1 MTLFSSL
8 VCLLVV
14 LATSPSP
21 SPSSTATLSPSDVS
35 PGLAGFVATFAV
47 VAMTVLL
54 ILDMARRIRRIRY
67 REEVRARRE
76 SGAPPE

>member
-1 MTLFSSL
+1 MILYSSL

-14 LATSPSP
+14 LTTSP

-76 SGAPPE
+76 QSGAPSE

>member
-1 MTLFSSL
+1 MTLYSSL

-14 LATSPSP
+14 LTTSP

-76 SGAPPE
+76 QSGAPSE

>member
-1 MTLFSSL
+1 
-8 VCLLVV
+8 
-14 LATSPSP
+14 
-21 SPSSTATLSPSDVS
+21 
-35 PGLAGFVATFAV
+35 
-47 VAMTVLL
+47 MTVLL

>member
-1 MTLFSSL
+1 MTPLSSL
-8 VCLLVV
+8 LCVLVM
-14 LATSPSP
+14 LASSPSP
-21 SPSSTATLSPSDVS
+21 SPTSTLSPSDVS